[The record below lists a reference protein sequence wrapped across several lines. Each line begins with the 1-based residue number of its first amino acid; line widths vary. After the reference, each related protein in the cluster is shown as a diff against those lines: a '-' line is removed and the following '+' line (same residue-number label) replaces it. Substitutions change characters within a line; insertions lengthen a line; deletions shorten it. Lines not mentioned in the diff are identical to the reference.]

1 MSKKTLLPL
10 AAVLIILC
18 LGILIVFGQNYT
30 AVLDNMRL
38 SHTIDDESLVR
49 VEITND
55 DPGAE
60 IKSFE
65 VRDKTVIIN
74 FSSVKKGKTDV
85 SVYYGDETLSYIRIY
100 THTFGILTFET
111 LFGDCTGDICIPLAM
126 IVFFS
131 ALLYVIA
138 DKLRAD
144 VRKSIYQ
151 YRNVMNL
158 GLIVYLSFFILNL
171 ARQCYNY
178 HGVIDSVNDFLGT
191 IHFFSVIVLP
201 AAFVI
206 SILVTLSS
214 ISLMRREGRSWRN
227 MLGVILGVG
236 ICLLTL
242 LPTALGEYLQWS
254 PNAFMDVHNEQGAG
268 LYIENFTEGVI
279 SMIVSYLECI
289 LIGTVVFGIKSAK
302 HIPEFNKDYILILG
316 CKIRK
321 DGSLPPLLRSR
332 ADRAVEFARM
342 QKEKTGRDICFVPS
356 GGQGPDEVM
365 AEADAIRN
373 YLISQGIPGDKILP
387 ENKSVNTYENIV
399 NSIKIIEE
407 HSGASGSS
415 AAFSTTNYHVFRAG
429 LIAEEL
435 GAHMEGI
442 GSTTKQYFWINAF
455 VREFIATL
463 SSERKK
469 HLIVIAVITLMIVLA
484 VIIKYL
490 SINS

>member
-18 LGILIVFGQNYT
+18 LGILVVFGQNYT

-49 VEITND
+49 AEIIND

-214 ISLMRREGRSWRN
+214 ISLMCREGCSWRN

-289 LIGTVVFGIKSAK
+289 LIGTVVFGIKAAK

-342 QKEKTGRDICFVPS
+342 QKEKTGRDIVFVPS

-373 YLISQGIPGDKILP
+373 YLISQGIPGDKILT
-387 ENKSVNTYENIV
+387 ENKSVNTYENIG
-399 NSIKIIEE
+399 NSLKIIEE
-407 HSGASGSS
+407 HSGVSGSS